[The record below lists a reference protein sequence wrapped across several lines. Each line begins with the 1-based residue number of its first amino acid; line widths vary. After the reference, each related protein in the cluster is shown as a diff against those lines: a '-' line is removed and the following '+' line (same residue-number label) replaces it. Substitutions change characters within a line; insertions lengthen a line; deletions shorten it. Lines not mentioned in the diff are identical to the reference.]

1 MKHNIERIVINILK
15 KIDDNDYSF
24 EEQIDLLSKINEL
37 YQVMYEDDDYG
48 YSFEIL
54 FLINNHLGYLYE
66 KLGDLE
72 KAEQHYNYSK
82 QFLEDLKTINNNY
95 RHTSLL
101 FRNLKCKN
109 DKSLANKIKKLD
121 YKIIKDTSY

>member
-1 MKHNIERIVINILK
+1 MKHNIEKIVISILK
-15 KIDDNDYSF
+15 NIDRKDYRI
-24 EEQIDLLSKINEL
+24 EEQIVILSKINEL
-37 YQVMYEDDDYG
+37 YQVMYENDDYG

-54 FLINNHLGYLYE
+54 ILINNHLGYLYE